1 MKQTPKPTVLQFN
14 LELVA
19 PPPHAVPED
28 QHEALIEALSQ
39 LLLEACGHEEG
50 GAKKATG
57 GSNE

>member
-1 MKQTPKPTVLQFN
+1 MKQTPEPTVLQFN
-14 LELVA
+14 LDLAA
-19 PPPHAVPED
+19 PPRHAVPED

-50 GAKKATG
+50 CAKKAMG

>member
-1 MKQTPKPTVLQFN
+1 MKQTPKPTALQFN
-14 LELVA
+14 LELVV
-19 PPPHAVPED
+19 PRRHAVPED

-50 GAKKATG
+50 CPKQATG